1 MPTSGSSPAASRKAP
16 PPAQPTLTNQR
27 QQPGGESQG
36 RLPSRRRGRSRSP
49 TSGSSPAASRKV
61 DALHHL
67 AEVGV
72 GPNLLQELRRGEGQR
87 PHQEPQVHHH
97 QGHEARK
104 PGPSAD
110 DVRHPENR
118 LDVVAGRH
126 RIGQPPP
133 VRGPNEAESER
144 QSGIASVRGRHKK
157 TNGNSPKQDAQQT
170 SQIQRIT
177 SNGGKVPGSS
187 ASAPGRHCS
196 VPWWLNHLMVLRLLQ
211 RSIQESS
218 QPWCGAAKDSS
229 RPTRAKCVSISSSEA
244 HPHCTAYSPNF
255 HECRGQ
261 KTSIARAASCAS
273 AERIGGTTLRTR
285 QAERPK
291 LLRRPN
297 CIKLP
302 IKRRA
307 TESEHV
313 TNSCLVVFFKHHLNI

>member
-133 VRGPNEAESER
+133 VRGPNEAQSQR
-144 QSGIASVRGRHKK
+144 QSGIASVRGRHNKK
-157 TNGNSPKQDAQQT
+157 TTMETARSKTHNKQVKCNV
-170 SQIQRIT
+170 SQAMVARC
-177 SNGGKVPGSS
+177 PG
-187 ASAPGRHCS
+187 
-196 VPWWLNHLMVLRLLQ
+196 LLLLPQ
-211 RSIQESS
+211 V
-218 QPWCGAAKDSS
+218 G
-229 RPTRAKCVSISSSEA
+229 T
-244 HPHCTAYSPNF
+244 
-255 HECRGQ
+255 
-261 KTSIARAASCAS
+261 AASH
-273 AERIGGTTLRTR
+273 GGSTT
-285 QAERPK
+285 
-291 LLRRPN
+291 
-297 CIKLP
+297 
-302 IKRRA
+302 
-307 TESEHV
+307 
-313 TNSCLVVFFKHHLNI
+313 